1 MNTLERRTFAAA
13 LRAAK
18 RDAYCRAV
26 GGFVIVQMSD
36 GAIDW
41 LPAGQPPRRDSEK
54 DRGAIILGKW
64 RWNHKRWSRIA

>member
-18 RDAYCRAV
+18 QSAYCRTV
-26 GGFVIVQMSD
+26 GGFVIARMTD
-36 GAIDW
+36 GTIDW
-41 LPAGQPPRRDSEK
+41 FPTGQTPNRNNEP
-54 DRGAIILGKW
+54 DRGDIILGKW